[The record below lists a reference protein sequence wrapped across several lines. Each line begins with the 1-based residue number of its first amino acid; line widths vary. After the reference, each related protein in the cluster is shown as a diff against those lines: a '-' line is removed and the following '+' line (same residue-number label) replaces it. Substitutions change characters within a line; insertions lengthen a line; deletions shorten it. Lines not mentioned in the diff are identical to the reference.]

1 MMVKQL
7 WQKRAKIMLEK
18 LTVVELNEKI
28 CTRVFNRYSI
38 DMQDSESLVPVK
50 VLKVLLKRDRIADK
64 NIQDG
69 RNIKQDHHLCWFVT

>member
-18 LTVVELNEKI
+18 LTVVELNEKL
-28 CTRVFNRYSI
+28 CTRVSNRYSI
-38 DMQDSESLVPVK
+38 DLTCKIQKVK
-50 VLKVLLKRDRIADK
+50 VLQVQSKRDRIADK